1 MYGDALKIEVLS
13 VWDTSW
19 TSGGCAHVCL
29 DSEEGELVANWT
41 RVWRYANRPGG
52 GGGGYYR
59 WPLIWGLLLGETC
72 ISGGGCNYQCKEGSI
87 AIGCVFQLKH
97 NSACCYISTQGFPC
111 TAVTYTRGAC
121 IVVINSSQPWPWAL
135 VKHKAQPFGSWNS
148 QPTTLGMG
156 YSFCICCMGQCV
168 LCAMLTVHLNN

>member
-29 DSEEGELVANWT
+29 DSDGELVANWT

-52 GGGGYYR
+52 VTIDGL
-59 WPLIWGLLLGETC
+59 WALLLGETC
-72 ISGGGCNYQCKEGSI
+72 ISGGECNSQRREGSI

-97 NSACCYISTQGFPC
+97 NAACCYISTQGFP
-111 TAVTYTRGAC
+111 
-121 IVVINSSQPWPWAL
+121 L
-135 VKHKAQPFGSWNS
+135 
-148 QPTTLGMG
+148 L
-156 YSFCICCMGQCV
+156 
-168 LCAMLTVHLNN
+168 LLTQGGRA